1 MQARLQR
8 LEANVRELQR
18 FRQTYALETINRDLH
33 LQWALRYG
41 LLQAIQI
48 VIDISCHV
56 VSRKNLGTPATYAEC
71 IELLHRAGY
80 LDGNLADVLS
90 GVIGLRNILI
100 LVHEYTSI
108 QIERL
113 YGLLDR
119 LDDFR
124 DFAMQIGRHLQ

>member
-1 MQARLQR
+1 MQARLQQ

-80 LDGNLADVLS
+80 YSVK
-90 GVIGLRNILI
+90 
-100 LVHEYTSI
+100 
-108 QIERL
+108 
-113 YGLLDR
+113 
-119 LDDFR
+119 R
-124 DFAMQIGRHLQ
+124 DTGIW

>member
-41 LLQAIQI
+41 LLEAIQI

-71 IELLHRAGY
+71 IELLHHASY
-80 LDGNLADVLS
+80 LDDNLSNILS
-90 GVIGLRNILI
+90 SMIGLRNI

>member
-80 LDGNLADVLS
+80 LDGNLANVLS
-90 GVIGLRNILI
+90 GMIGLRNILI